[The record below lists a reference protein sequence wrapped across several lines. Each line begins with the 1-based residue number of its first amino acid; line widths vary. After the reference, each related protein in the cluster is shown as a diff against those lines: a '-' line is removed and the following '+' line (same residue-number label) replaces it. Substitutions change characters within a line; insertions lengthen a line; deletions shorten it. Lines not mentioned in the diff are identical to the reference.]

1 MSWRRILKSRDF
13 HAAWIG
19 AVLVGLAMY
28 FDVVWVWGLVVVGL
42 VTAFLIVRW
51 VVLLSKPERWPED

>member
-1 MSWRRILKSRDF
+1 MNWRRILKSRDF

-19 AVLVGLAMY
+19 TVLVGLAIR
-28 FDVVWVWGLVVVGL
+28 FDVVWVWALAVVGL

-51 VVLLSKPERWPED
+51 LVSLAKPGSWPED